1 MHGGEYDGFRIAEG
15 GDYNGKV
22 VGERSDGNGGMVQYR
37 PLDLSITKNVAAL
50 IISALVVALMAF
62 WLVRWYKRNGM
73 KAPRRGLGAFE
84 VTVAYIYD
92 GVIKP
97 TLGVKAKKFAPYLLT
112 VFFFILTM
120 NLLGLIVIFPRRC
133 QPDGQPCRYIGI
145 VDFHFLVDQL
155 VWYQALL
162 ERHILAR
169 CALVAQGA
177 YTHDA
182 RYRAIWYIHQAGG
195 THRPSVCQHDGWSHD
210 SDSFDI
216 VDIHIY
222 RNRRSCNR
230 WSDNGGIDGIFGI
243 HVVDRHACELHP
255 GLCVHDAFHIV
266 HLLGSGQW

>member
-1 MHGGEYDGFRIAEG
+1 MAHIQFFEAHARRRIRWVSGLLKGETTTARSW
-15 GDYNGKV
+15 V
-22 VGERSDGNGGMVQYR
+22 SVSDGNGGMVQYR

-97 TLGVKAKKFAPYLLT
+97 TLGVKAKEICPIFAHGVLFHPYDEP
-112 VFFFILTM
+112 VGADCDI
-120 NLLGLIVIFPRRC
+120 PRRC

-177 YTHDA
+177 LY
-182 RYRAIWYIHQAGG
+182 
-195 THRPSVCQHDGWSHD
+195 P
-210 SDSFDI
+210 
-216 VDIHIY
+216 
-222 RNRRSCNR
+222 
-230 WSDNGGIDGIFGI
+230 
-243 HVVDRHACELHP
+243 
-255 GLCVHDAFHIV
+255 
-266 HLLGSGQW
+266 